1 LYKVISDTTISQIS
15 PKLVKQTSNT
25 KMAPKFWVW
34 GQRISDFD
42 WFLGGLLLEGKEKAI
57 ERRFVMIFGM
67 GDDLRVN

>member
-1 LYKVISDTTISQIS
+1 
-15 PKLVKQTSNT
+15 
-25 KMAPKFWVW
+25 MAPKFWVW